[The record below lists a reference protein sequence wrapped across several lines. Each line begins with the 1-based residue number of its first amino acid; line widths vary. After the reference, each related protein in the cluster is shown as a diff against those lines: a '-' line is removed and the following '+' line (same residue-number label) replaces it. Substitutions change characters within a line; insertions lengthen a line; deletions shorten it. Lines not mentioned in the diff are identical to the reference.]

1 MVVQKQGLHLPLYG
15 EVPKLLVGDG
25 TQFYQER
32 VCAYDLCLV
41 GLNLKQL

>member
-1 MVVQKQGLHLPLYG
+1 MVVQKQGLHLPFYG

-32 VCAYDLCLV
+32 VRTEIWPMFGWAEP
-41 GLNLKQL
+41 